1 MENHVKGLE
10 QVDWLYDAAVTPIN
24 WLGLGAYRR
33 RLVGDLAGDILEIGV
48 GTGLNLAYYGPAA
61 RVTAIEINPDLL
73 RTTVPRA
80 ARRGYRLQAGD
91 AQSLP
96 FRARSFDVV
105 VSTLVFCTVPD
116 PLAAL
121 EEIRRVLR
129 PGGRLLQLE
138 HTRTGRPI
146 PDTVLDL
153 IAPAWRLATGGC
165 HPNRDTAALLTDRGW
180 HLHHHERRAGGL
192 LRLLISTPPG

>member
-1 MENHVKGLE
+1 MKGVE
-10 QVDWLYDAAVTPIN
+10 QIGRLYDAIVKPLN
-24 WLGLGAYRR
+24 HLGLSGLRHE
-33 RLVGDLAGDILEIGV
+33 LVGTLAGDILEIGV

-80 ARRGYRLQAGD
+80 ARRGYRLQTGD

-105 VSTLVFCTVPD
+105 VSTLVFCTIPD

-153 IAPAWRLATGGC
+153 IAPAWRLVTGGC
-165 HPNRDTAALLTDRGW
+165 HPNRDTTAVLTDRGW
-180 HLHHHERRAGGL
+180 RLHHHERRAGGL

>member
-1 MENHVKGLE
+1 MRGVEH
-10 QVDWLYDAAVTPIN
+10 VDWLYDAAVIPMN
-24 WLGLGAYRR
+24 RLGLGTQRR

-61 RVTAIEINPDLL
+61 RVIGLDVNPYLL
-73 RTTVPRA
+73 RTAVPRA
-80 ARRGYRLQAGD
+80 ARRGYPLQVGD
-91 AQSLP
+91 VQSLP
-96 FRARSFDVV
+96 FAARSFDTV

-138 HTRTGRPI
+138 HTRTGHPI

-153 IAPAWRLATGGC
+153 IAPAWRLASGGC

-180 HLHHHERRAGGL
+180 RLHHHERRAGGL
-192 LRLLISTPPG
+192 LRLLVSTPPA